1 MKIIGI
7 LTCSNTTQD
16 LGCSSF
22 KCLED
27 VNRNGGEFIRHQAQG
42 GAQLAGIIN
51 CAGCPTAAAPEK
63 LLERVRSLT
72 VLGVEAVHLSA
83 CIMALCPFK
92 NKYAKL
98 LEEQF
103 PEIEIIK
110 GTHDAP
116 EGEEE
121 KFVGWAKQMLSS
133 KPNPMADLAEQ
144 VLSGK
149 EIA

>member
-1 MKIIGI
+1 MKKVGI

-27 VNRNGGEFIRHQAQG
+27 INRNGGEFKRHEKDG

-51 CAGCPTAAAPEK
+51 CAGCPTVVAPEK
-63 LLERVRSLT
+63 LLSRVRSLSEI
-72 VLGVEAVHLSA
+72 GVDAIHLSA
-83 CIMALCPFK
+83 CVMALCPFK
-92 NKYAKL
+92 TKYVKL
-98 LEEQF
+98 LEENF

-116 EGEEE
+116 EGEAEM
-121 KFVGWAKQMLSS
+121 FMVWAKEMLST
-133 KPNPMADLAEQ
+133 KPSPMADLVVQMNSEQ
-144 VLSGK
+144 T
-149 EIA
+149 A